1 MSKNRVTMALLS
13 LVVSVCAVPVA
24 KADNTVHFTGSFTV
38 TNPCNGE
45 SASGPI
51 DVFIVVSSSETGEG
65 TTRVTVHHSSH
76 ASLNGDQGNVYEVS
90 RFAMAQF
97 DTIASRYDVPWTG
110 RFVGKGGA
118 PDFTAS
124 GTLRV
129 FVNGQNE
136 PVGSV
141 LLSITTVCS

>member
-1 MSKNRVTMALLS
+1 MTKSRVVLVS
-13 LVVSVCAVPVA
+13 LVLLFCAVPIA
-24 KADNTVHFTGSFTV
+24 KADNTVSFTGSFAV
-38 TNPCNGE
+38 VSPCNGE
-45 SASGPI
+45 LASGPI

-65 TTRVTVHHSSH
+65 TTRVNVHHSSH
-76 ASLNGDQGNVYEVS
+76 ASLNGSQGNVYEVS

-97 DTIASRYDVPWTG
+97 DELANHYDVPWTG

-129 FVNGQNE
+129 FVNAQNE
-136 PVGSV
+136 PIGSL
-141 LLSITTVCS
+141 LLSITTACS